1 VSVRRGRLLSL
12 VPLVLGLGV
21 GAPASACAQDLETV
35 LDRLEATWKA
45 RDLEGYL
52 ALWDVGGEEREAEA
66 DVART
71 FFGGDETQINLKRPT
86 PPPGAVRVEVHAEVF
101 FAQEPRGRVADWRF
115 ELARRERGWVIV
127 VRDELGAVD
136 GLVHLSL
143 DPAGFRADGL
153 ALKLED
159 FDLKFHQGTLFFSP
173 PNLGPTLLI
182 FAGDGEVHFRPQP
195 AAEREQLRQYSGAEE
210 LRERVSVVFARI
222 HPSDLHQILAPV
234 RLDPDPE
241 APRRLPVAQ
250 RFFREQS
257 QKTYV
262 LDASLPRSPWWLM
275 PGVGDASVTFE
286 TSGRGTLTYN
296 FASGDAEDITFFDRQ
311 RRVQICSYPSGG
323 RSPRYSEDDS
333 RTLDILSHDLR
344 VRFQPDVFGISGE
357 DTIRIR
363 LLAAVS
369 TLRLRLHDSLRVLT
383 VTSPEGGNHL
393 FFRVRDQNSLVISL
407 GPLSGRVGDITLRIR
422 YAGSHDPA
430 PIEHELL
437 QIVSSGAA
445 QSRLDDEEIYVERV
459 PVYTNRTAWYPRA
472 DNDDYA
478 KARLRLEGPP
488 GVFALSG
495 GELVAS
501 GTGERGTFAEYRIE
515 QPAKYLT
522 AAVGRFTDLGMRQEG
537 ELALRGFGLPR
548 TRTIAAEL
556 MVTSEKVLAFFREQF
571 GPCPYPF
578 LNLGVTE
585 WRTPG
590 GHSPP
595 GLVLVQVR
603 PPLLSSRALPEDPAN
618 FSDIPGFFLAH
629 ELAHQWWGQAVAPA
643 NYRER
648 WLSEA
653 WAQYAAALWVQKS
666 RGESTFRGVMERF
679 ARWALRFTAS
689 GPVHLGHRLGHVKNN
704 PQVFR
709 AVVYDKGAYV
719 LHMLRAIV
727 GDDAFFRGVRD
738 FQHRFLF
745 SKAGTDDLRES
756 LEAASGMDLK
766 PYFEEWIYGT
776 SLPRLRY
783 AWRTETTK
791 AGRRTI
797 VRIEAQDLP
806 GEVPLAVTLVGDG
819 GRDTRT
825 VRLPAK
831 GGSFTFDS
839 ASAPRRVE
847 LNTDRALLA
856 RVERTGY

>member
-1 VSVRRGRLLSL
+1 
-12 VPLVLGLGV
+12 
-21 GAPASACAQDLETV
+21 
-35 LDRLEATWKA
+35 
-45 RDLEGYL
+45 
-52 ALWDVGGEEREAEA
+52 
-66 DVART
+66 
-71 FFGGDETQINLKRPT
+71 
-86 PPPGAVRVEVHAEVF
+86 
-101 FAQEPRGRVADWRF
+101 
-115 ELARRERGWVIV
+115 
-127 VRDELGAVD
+127 
-136 GLVHLSL
+136 
-143 DPAGFRADGL
+143 
-153 ALKLED
+153 
-159 FDLKFHQGTLFFSP
+159 
-173 PNLGPTLLI
+173 
-182 FAGDGEVHFRPQP
+182 
-195 AAEREQLRQYSGAEE
+195 
-210 LRERVSVVFARI
+210 
-222 HPSDLHQILAPV
+222 
-234 RLDPDPE
+234 
-241 APRRLPVAQ
+241 
-250 RFFREQS
+250 
-257 QKTYV
+257 
-262 LDASLPRSPWWLM
+262 
-275 PGVGDASVTFE
+275 
-286 TSGRGTLTYN
+286 
-296 FASGDAEDITFFDRQ
+296 
-311 RRVQICSYPSGG
+311 
-323 RSPRYSEDDS
+323 
-333 RTLDILSHDLR
+333 
-344 VRFQPDVFGISGE
+344 
-357 DTIRIR
+357 
-363 LLAAVS
+363 
-369 TLRLRLHDSLRVLT
+369 
-383 VTSPEGGNHL
+383 
-393 FFRVRDQNSLVISL
+393 
-407 GPLSGRVGDITLRIR
+407 
-422 YAGSHDPA
+422 
-430 PIEHELL
+430 
-437 QIVSSGAA
+437 
-445 QSRLDDEEIYVERV
+445 
-459 PVYTNRTAWYPRA
+459 
-472 DNDDYA
+472 
-478 KARLRLEGPP
+478 
-488 GVFALSG
+488 
-495 GELVAS
+495 
-501 GTGERGTFAEYRIE
+501 
-515 QPAKYLT
+515 
-522 AAVGRFTDLGMRQEG
+522 
-537 ELALRGFGLPR
+537 
-548 TRTIAAEL
+548 
-556 MVTSEKVLAFFREQF
+556 
-571 GPCPYPF
+571 
-578 LNLGVTE
+578 
-585 WRTPG
+585 
-590 GHSPP
+590 
-595 GLVLVQVR
+595 VLVQVR

-797 VRIEAQDLP
+797 VRIEAQNLP